1 MNFDPIL
8 IQDASDLKKLQHFL
22 QTNKLPYGDI
32 KTDGNVFVAYYD
44 AEGNMIASGGLELYG
59 ASALLR
65 SVAID
70 QHYRGKGLGKRMVDD
85 LIIKAKNLKVDFVFL
100 LTETARAFFL
110 KKGFSDVSRDDV
122 PVEIKSSSEFSF
134 VCPVSAAC
142 MSYRLNKKF
151 AAAHESEAG

>member
-1 MNFDPIL
+1 MNFNPIL
-8 IQDASDLKKLQHFL
+8 IQDASELKKLQHFL
-22 QTNKLPYGDI
+22 QTNKLPYADI
-32 KTDGNVFVAYYD
+32 KTDGDVFVAYYD
-44 AEGNMIASGGLELYG
+44 AKGNIIASGGLELYG

-65 SVAID
+65 SIAVD
-70 QHYRGKGLGKRMVDD
+70 QHYRGKELGKRMVDD
-85 LIIKAKNLKVDFVFL
+85 LIVKAKDLKIDFVFL

-142 MSYRLNKKF
+142 MSYRIDQSTP
-151 AAAHESEAG
+151 A